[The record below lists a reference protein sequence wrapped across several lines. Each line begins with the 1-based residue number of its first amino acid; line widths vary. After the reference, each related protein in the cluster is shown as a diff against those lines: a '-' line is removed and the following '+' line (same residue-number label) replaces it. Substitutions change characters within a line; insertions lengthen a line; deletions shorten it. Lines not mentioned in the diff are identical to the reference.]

1 VSDAR
6 DRACM
11 ARALELARHGLYT
24 TDPNP
29 RVGCVLARD
38 GEVVGEGWHEYAGG
52 PHAEVQALRD
62 AGGRA
67 AGATAYVT
75 LEPCRH
81 HGRTP
86 PCTDALIEAGIR
98 RIIAAMP
105 DPDPRTAGE
114 GLAQLRAAGIAVESG
129 LFAAEAEA
137 LNPGFVSRHRRGR
150 PFVRCKLGM
159 TLDGRVAAASGE
171 SRWITAAA
179 ARRDVQ
185 RLRARSS
192 AIMTGIGTVLADDP
206 ALTVRAEE
214 LFAVD
219 GNAGIDRSRLRRP
232 LRVIVDSRLRLPA
245 SARMLAQPGLVVI
258 ATAAECERAG
268 LPGREGVEIRCF
280 AANGDGRVDLAAL
293 LAFLAGRHVNELLL
307 EAGPT
312 LSGAMV
318 AAGLVDEL
326 VIYLAP
332 KMLGDSARGLFTLP
346 GLERL
351 DQAIGVT
358 VADVRAVGENW
369 RITARL
375 SKPG

>member
-245 SARMLAQPGLVVI
+245 SARMLAQPGPVVI